1 MKGRLGLKG
10 STVLVGSVLALAGS
24 GAVALT
30 PGALAAPA
38 LQKCANKSE
47 TIEIQGAPTEA
58 PRKYKITYKAI
69 SAGGV
74 SCAAAYKFLALQAK
88 NKTTVAPEKY
98 KCTIGHFKAPA
109 GLVPQVCTKPGAKI
123 EYAFPGG

>member
-10 STVLVGSVLALAGS
+10 SAVLGGVLALAGG

-30 PGALAAPA
+30 PGAVAAAP

-47 TIEIQGAPTEA
+47 VIEIQGAPTEA
-58 PRKYKITYKAI
+58 PQKFKITYKAI
-69 SAGGV
+69 STQGV
-74 SCAAAYKFLALQAK
+74 SCAAAYKFLGLESK
-88 NKTTVAPEKY
+88 NKTTTAPEKY
-98 KCTIGHFKAPA
+98 KCKSGHFKAPA

-123 EYAFPGG
+123 QYAAPGG